1 MQERF
6 LKMSSPSYR
15 SVNTACAVVCA
26 WLFSF
31 ALFYLQE
38 YLSLQPCYLCFTQR
52 VFIIV
57 CGLAFATA
65 AIHNPR
71 GIGRKAYAGCSSL
84 FSMAAAFFA
93 MKQIWL
99 QNLPEDLVPSCGPPV
114 EYILKEFSVS
124 ETIPML
130 LSGDGSCADIQWQL
144 FGLSIPAWVLISS
157 IGLLTASLYQMLRE
171 Q

>member
-6 LKMSSPSYR
+6 LKMPSPSYR
-15 SVNTACAVVCA
+15 SVNAVSAGVCA
-26 WLFSF
+26 MLFIF

-52 VFIIV
+52 LFIV
-57 CGLAFATA
+57 GCGLSFATA
-65 AIHNPR
+65 TIHNPR

-99 QNLPEDLVPSCGPPV
+99 QNLPEDLVPTCGPPV
-114 EYILKEFSVS
+114 EYLLKEFSVL
-124 ETIPML
+124 ETIP
-130 LSGDGSCADIQWQL
+130 
-144 FGLSIPAWVLISS
+144 LI
-157 IGLLTASLYQMLRE
+157 TLYQALVMVLMMRWL
-171 Q
+171 